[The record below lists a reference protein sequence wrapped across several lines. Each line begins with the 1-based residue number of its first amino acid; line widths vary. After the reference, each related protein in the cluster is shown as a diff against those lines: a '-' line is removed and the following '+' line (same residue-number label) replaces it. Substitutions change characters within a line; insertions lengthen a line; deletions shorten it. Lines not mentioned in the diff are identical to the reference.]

1 MDNHKLVM
9 ILVLTQFCVSPKITL
24 KKAKN
29 KKKTDNLANKKKSR
43 SFKHMKE
50 KKTEILENIKKP
62 NVPKIEG
69 QSRFK
74 IKVNDYRVN
83 FHKN

>member
-29 KKKTDNLANKKKSR
+29 EKKTDNLANKKKSR

-50 KKTEILENIKKP
+50 KKN
-62 NVPKIEG
+62 
-69 QSRFK
+69 
-74 IKVNDYRVN
+74 
-83 FHKN
+83 